1 VILSILPVKRLR
13 GRIHLPAS
21 KSYSIRAFI
30 IAARGGVS
38 RVLHASDS
46 EDAAIALSTAK
57 DLGAVVK
64 VRGNGRI
71 IKASPLKVRSKI
83 FFVGESGTTLRFLLP
98 LLAMHTCKARVRG
111 KGTLLGRP
119 NAHLCETLR
128 RQGMDIKGL
137 GKKESV
143 PIVYQ
148 GGELTGGR
156 VLVDGSLSSQFISA
170 LLIALPS
177 LKVNSRIILTGREMV
192 SADYI
197 RMTVEILAKAGIVI
211 KRISQREYAI

>member
-1 VILSILPVKRLR
+1 
-13 GRIHLPAS
+13 
-21 KSYSIRAFI
+21 
-30 IAARGGVS
+30 
-38 RVLHASDS
+38 
-46 EDAAIALSTAK
+46 
-57 DLGAVVK
+57 
-64 VRGNGRI
+64 
-71 IKASPLKVRSKI
+71 
-83 FFVGESGTTLRFLLP
+83 
-98 LLAMHTCKARVRG
+98 
-111 KGTLLGRP
+111 
-119 NAHLCETLR
+119 
-128 RQGMDIKGL
+128 
-137 GKKESV
+137 V